1 MGRRRGLLAVIVIW
15 VGVSAVLAQTPASN
29 EVSQQFRDLYEA
41 EWQFRLRESPLLATF
56 VGDQRFNHLLARQR
70 PEDIQR
76 RHRYWKQVLTQL
88 EAMDVSALSL
98 DDQANYAI
106 YQRQIRSFIDNVDNG
121 GYLIP
126 FNSDSGFY
134 SSLARLPQSV
144 PLEQQ
149 ADLNNYLDRLAMLP
163 DVIDDYI
170 ALMKL
175 GLERGMTQP
184 RVVMKGRDKAIV
196 AHIVNDVEDSVFYQP
211 LSNPKAPLSETDRT
225 QLQARGKKLVMQG
238 VIPAYQRLLTFF
250 NGAYA
255 QGARDTLGALALPN
269 GERFYNDQIR
279 YYTTLE
285 LSAQEI
291 HQTGLDEVARIRAE
305 MLAIIEELEF
315 DGSFAQFLEFLRTD
329 PQFYAQ
335 SPRELL
341 MVASYYAKKMDA
353 ALPAYFTHLPRQ
365 PYGVEPVPKDL
376 APFYTSG
383 RYSGAPIDSTRPGLY
398 WVNTYDLPSRTLYTI
413 PALTLHEAV
422 PGHHLQNALA
432 KELGDQPPFRRNDYI
447 SAYGEGWGLYAEYLG
462 VEAGIYET
470 PYDHFG
476 RLTYEMWRACRLVVD
491 TGMHA
496 LGWSRQQALDYLSSN
511 TALSIHEVT
520 TEIDRYISWPGQAL
534 SYKLGELKIKALRA
548 QAQQALGADFDLR
561 TFHDV
566 VLAQGSVPLDLL
578 DAAVRRYIEEHK
590 DQ

>member
-398 WVNTYDLPSRTLYTI
+398 WVNTS
-413 PALTLHEAV
+413 
-422 PGHHLQNALA
+422 
-432 KELGDQPPFRRNDYI
+432 
-447 SAYGEGWGLYAEYLG
+447 
-462 VEAGIYET
+462 
-470 PYDHFG
+470 
-476 RLTYEMWRACRLVVD
+476 
-491 TGMHA
+491 
-496 LGWSRQQALDYLSSN
+496 
-511 TALSIHEVT
+511 
-520 TEIDRYISWPGQAL
+520 
-534 SYKLGELKIKALRA
+534 
-548 QAQQALGADFDLR
+548 
-561 TFHDV
+561 
-566 VLAQGSVPLDLL
+566 
-578 DAAVRRYIEEHK
+578 
-590 DQ
+590 